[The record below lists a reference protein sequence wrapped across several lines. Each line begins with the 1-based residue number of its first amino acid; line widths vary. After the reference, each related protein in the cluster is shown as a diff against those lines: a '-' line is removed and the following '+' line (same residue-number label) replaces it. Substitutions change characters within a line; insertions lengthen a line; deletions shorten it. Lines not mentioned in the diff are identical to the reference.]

1 MSLESPEIIKSKCL
15 LSSDSYF
22 LKVWYIEVVQKSLEN
37 IPHCRFMYVCIDSTK
52 APVYLH
58 LFLPHRIHLHFVSL
72 ASFLSLS
79 EKYLR
84 FNSRTQ
90 IPSLWDKCMRL
101 FIESG
106 FSIIRPWN
114 WYRAERQASVEV
126 LRVMDWSITF
136 TSKKSSFDTQPRL
149 RKMFKVVFYYDRDI
163 KDPWWYRMSFRV

>member
-58 LFLPHRIHLHFVSL
+58 LFLPRRIHLHFVSL

-136 TSKKSSFDTQPRL
+136 TSKKSSFDTQPCI
-149 RKMFKVVFYYDRDI
+149 RKMFKVVFFYDRDI
-163 KDPWWYRMSFRV
+163 KDP